1 MNGNKLG
8 VLAQI
13 LIHHFLQMG
22 VFSFFAGKAKL
33 KGGKILGKGNG
44 RNGLE
49 GALKGVAAVFL
60 SRIERYNR
68 GGKRQ
73 KAFLLQDGIHNAF
86 SGKGKG
92 RLAGVGIA
100 VFEELCHFV
109 FVEGSGNAQPRRNVS
124 CHGILHGNSRQAAAR
139 NFFKRRVQASVSGV

>member
-49 GALKGVAAVFL
+49 GALKGVASVFL

-73 KAFLLQDGIHNAF
+73 N
-86 SGKGKG
+86 
-92 RLAGVGIA
+92 RLRGGQKPAPRPPRAGA
-100 VFEELCHFV
+100 VKRYAPMAAHLPASQSRSSSV
-109 FVEGSGNAQPRRNVS
+109 RRGAS
-124 CHGILHGNSRQAAAR
+124 CA
-139 NFFKRRVQASVSGV
+139 KTRRW